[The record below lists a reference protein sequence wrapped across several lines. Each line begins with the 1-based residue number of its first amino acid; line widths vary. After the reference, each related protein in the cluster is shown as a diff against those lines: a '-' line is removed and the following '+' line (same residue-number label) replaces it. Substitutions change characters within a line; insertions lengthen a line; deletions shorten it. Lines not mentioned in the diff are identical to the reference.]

1 MSIRLFLLAA
11 VVYFAP
17 KSVSAKTIETQPVLA
32 PIEESEVESDNQ
44 PEEITHRSGLAVH
57 MGLTPAEVVFGK
69 PRNFR
74 SESLNNFGLDPITD
88 EEP

>member
-17 KSVSAKTIETQPVLA
+17 KAVSAKPIETQRALS
-32 PIEESEVESDNQ
+32 PIEESEVASDDQ
-44 PEEITHRSGLAVH
+44 PEEITHRRGLAVH
-57 MGLTPAEVVFGK
+57 LGLTSAEVVFGK

-74 SESLNNFGLDPITD
+74 SKSLNNFGLDPITD

>member
-1 MSIRLFLLAA
+1 MSMRLFLLAA

-17 KSVSAKTIETQPVLA
+17 KAVSAKTIETETLVA
-32 PIEESEVESDNQ
+32 PIEQSEVESDNQ
-44 PEEITHRSGLAVH
+44 PEEITHKRGLAVH
-57 MGLTPAEVVFGK
+57 MGLTPTDVLFGK
-69 PRNFR
+69 PRSFR

>member
-1 MSIRLFLLAA
+1 MSMRLFLLAA

-17 KSVSAKTIETQPVLA
+17 KAVSAKTIETETLVA
-32 PIEESEVESDNQ
+32 PIEQS
-44 PEEITHRSGLAVH
+44 EEITHKRGLAVH
-57 MGLTPAEVVFGK
+57 MGLTPTDVLFGK
-69 PRNFR
+69 PRSFR